1 MVKKAP
7 MSAHVT
13 ILRSTR
19 GQATDGINLLDGHV
33 KTTVSHVTACAK
45 TTTDMAAI
53 FGPIK
58 GPYMGPYGSI
68 SGSRWGP
75 IVATPNGP
83 LLIFWK
89 QTRNCC
95 IYVYLYLYIYIY
107 IYIYI
112 YMAFQVGR
120 CTETHLPN
128 IWSHVLD
135 PLGAQFGP
143 IMTTTICV

>member
-19 GQATDGINLLDGHV
+19 GHATDGINLLDGHV
-33 KTTVSHVTACAK
+33 KTTVSHVTVCAK

-58 GPYMGPYGSI
+58 GPYMGPHGSI
-68 SGSRWGP
+68 AGARWGP

-83 LLIFWK
+83 LVIF
-89 QTRNCC
+89 
-95 IYVYLYLYIYIY
+95 
-107 IYIYI
+107 
-112 YMAFQVGR
+112 
-120 CTETHLPN
+120 
-128 IWSHVLD
+128 
-135 PLGAQFGP
+135 
-143 IMTTTICV
+143 